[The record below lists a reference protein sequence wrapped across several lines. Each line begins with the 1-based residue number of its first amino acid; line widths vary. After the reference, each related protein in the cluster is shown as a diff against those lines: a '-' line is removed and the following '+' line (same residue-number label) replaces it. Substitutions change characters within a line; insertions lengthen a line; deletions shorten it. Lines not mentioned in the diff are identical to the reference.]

1 MFSTD
6 KIANQYYVST
16 ETLES
21 WLSGNQPTYGY
32 NTFLYHEIFSKFK
45 YLDGQWHPLAKS
57 IENNPEKNQVDK
69 SKLSNK

>member
-6 KIANQYYVST
+6 KIANQHYVST

-21 WLSGNQPTYGY
+21 WLSGNQPQSVY

-45 YLDGQWHPLAKS
+45 YLDGQWHPLAQPV
-57 IENNPEKNQVDK
+57 ENNSLKNQADK
-69 SKLSNK
+69 SKFPNK

>member
-21 WLSGNQPTYGY
+21 WLSGNQPKSGY

-45 YLDGQWHPLAKS
+45 YLDGQWHPLVKS
-57 IENNPEKNQVDK
+57 IENNPEKNQADR